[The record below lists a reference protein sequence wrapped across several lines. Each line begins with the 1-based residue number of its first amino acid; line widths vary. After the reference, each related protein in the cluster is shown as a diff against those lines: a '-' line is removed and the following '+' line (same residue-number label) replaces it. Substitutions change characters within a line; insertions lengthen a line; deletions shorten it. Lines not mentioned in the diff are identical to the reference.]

1 MDQPKVERMLRLMK
15 LMSGP
20 VNYSVNELAEK
31 LDTSYRSIYRYIDTF
46 KNAGFV
52 VERVG
57 AGSVYK
63 LLSAPE
69 ELPDFNKLVYFSEE
83 EAWLVNSLID
93 RLDPTNKL
101 KVNLKQKLSVIYDS
115 TRMADWI
122 DNKSNA
128 ANIQQLGKAI
138 QLGRQA
144 VLKDYESG
152 HSHSVR
158 DRMVEP
164 FAFTVNQIEVWCYDL
179 EDGANKLFKVSRIGE
194 VEVLD
199 KLWEKASKHRKN
211 GLDVF
216 GMSGTEPQR
225 VRLRM
230 SVLAKNLLLEEY
242 PLAERD
248 VRRDGDGWLLDTEV
262 YNLKGVCR
270 FYVGLASDCTIEAPE
285 SLKEYVREYVRENLL

>member
-1 MDQPKVERMLRLMK
+1 MLRLMK

-46 KNAGFV
+46 KSAGYV
-52 VERVG
+52 VEKIG
-57 AGSVYK
+57 NSNVYK
-63 LLSAPE
+63 LLSVPE

-83 EAWLVNSLID
+83 EAWLVNGLID

-115 TRMADWI
+115 TRIADWV

-138 QLGRQA
+138 QFGRQA
-144 VLKDYESG
+144 VLKNYESG
-152 HSHSVR
+152 HSHTVR
-158 DRMVEP
+158 DRLVEP

-179 EDGANKLFKVSRIGE
+179 EDNANKLFKVSRIGE

-199 KLWEKASKHRKN
+199 KLWEKDSQHKKR
-211 GLDVF
+211 GMDVF
-216 GMSGTEPQR
+216 GMSGESSYH
-225 VRLRM
+225 VVLKM

-248 VRRDGDGWLLDTEV
+248 VRKEGEGWILDTVV

-270 FYVGLASDCTIEAPE
+270 FYVGLASDCSIVE
-285 SLKEYVREYVRENLL
+285 SEPLKRYVREFVRDNLL